1 MISNEYYTDELQ
13 KIKNELSYS
22 WNKSGIENGD
32 TVLLHS
38 SLSGILKKYK
48 SEGIQVSPNDILE
61 SFLIAAGVKGTL
73 IFPTYNFDFSKGI
86 TFDIRNTRSETG
98 ALSEAAR
105 LHPDSVRTGHPL
117 FSFAVIGYHKNIFKD
132 LCNFSAFGKDS
143 PFAKLLELNGKIAA
157 LNVAGEFCMT
167 FYHHVEEMENA
178 PNRFHK
184 VFRGKYID
192 KYGVQS
198 EKEFNVYSR
207 KIEEGV
213 ETDVKPMEEYLWSK
227 GLYSGYRPGEGSRLH
242 VINAER
248 VYDEASAVIK
258 EGKSLG
264 MLYKIGKNN

>member
-1 MISNEYYTDELQ
+1 MISSEYHTDVLQ
-13 KIKNELSYS
+13 KIKNELAYS
-22 WNKSGIENGD
+22 WNKSGIETGD

-38 SLSGILKKYK
+38 SLSRFLKKYK
-48 SEGIQVSPNDILE
+48 SKEIQVSPKDILE
-61 SFLIAAGVKGTL
+61 SFLIASGEKGTL
-73 IFPTYNFDFSKGI
+73 IFPTYNFDFTKGI
-86 TFDIRNTRSETG
+86 TFDICNTRSETG
-98 ALSEAAR
+98 VLSEAAR

-117 FSFAVIGYHKNIFKD
+117 FSFAVIGYHKNIFEN

-143 PFAKLLELNGKIAA
+143 PFAKLLELEGKIAA
-157 LNVAGEFCMT
+157 LDVAGEFCMT

-184 VFRGKYID
+184 VFRGNYID

-207 KIEEGV
+207 KTEEGV

-227 GLYSGYRPGEGSRLH
+227 GLYSGYRPGEGSCLH
-242 VINAER
+242 VIKADR
-248 VYDEASAVIK
+248 VYDEASAIIK

-264 MLYKIGKNN
+264 MLYKTGKNN